1 MPLRPPTS
9 ARLRPLAG
17 LLLAAMLPAAATVAA
32 AATPPGPDGR
42 LETAIAAAAA
52 APDLGTRLQRR
63 LERWRELV
71 PEDAR
76 HWRLDADRRLLFSFE
91 ESDEAIR
98 RRIMAEAAAVVDASA
113 AMLFGGPPED
123 PVLVVVTTDRRLA
136 ATLLGSASDGVG
148 GRYVHAD
155 RILAVRDAGVSLR
168 HELVHAM
175 HFAHMERLGMRQPH
189 PFWVQE
195 GLATL
200 FESWDPVA
208 GEPSPEASA
217 PTRRF
222 TANDRDPIARNLA
235 EARGIDSLSEL
246 ASMDARTFMSRG
258 RRHYAVSRAVMRWL
272 EAEGALSEWYAALG
286 DRIDP
291 EAGIRALA
299 AVLEETPEA
308 LDTRFRAWLL
318 AETLPATGRTEGGAW
333 LGVSRWTG
341 DAAAGLE
348 VLRMDRAIPRDDG
361 ELRPG
366 DVLLEVDGGLVAG
379 EAELERLL
387 ARRRPG
393 DVARV
398 LVRRRGEVMD
408 LQVRLHAWR
417 SAPEPRRGR

>member
-9 ARLRPLAG
+9 ARSRPLAG

-52 APDLGTRLQRR
+52 EPDLGTRLQRR

-76 HWRLDADRRLLFSFE
+76 
-91 ESDEAIR
+91 R
-98 RRIMAEAAAVVDASA
+98 RRIMAEAAAVVDAAA
-113 AMLFGGPPED
+113 AMLFGGPPQD

-136 ATLLGSASDGVG
+136 ATLLGSAADGVG

-200 FESWDPVA
+200 FESWDPEA
-208 GEPSPEASA
+208 GEPADGPADI
-217 PTRRF
+217 PRRF
-222 TANDRDPIARNLA
+222 TANDRDPIARRLA
-235 EARGIDSLSEL
+235 EVRGIESLREL
-246 ASMDARTFMSRG
+246 AAMDARTFMARG

-272 EAEGALSEWYAALG
+272 EAEGVLGAWYAALG
-286 DRIDP
+286 NAADP
-291 EAGIRALA
+291 DAGIEAMA
-299 AVLEETPEA
+299 ASLDEPIAA
-308 LDTRFRAWLL
+308 LDDRFRRWLL
-318 AETLPATGRTEGGAW
+318 AETLPATGRVEGGAW
-333 LGVSRWTG
+333 LGVTRWN
-341 DAAAGLE
+341 DAGAAGLE
-348 VLRMDRAIPRDDG
+348 VRRMDRAIPRTDG
-361 ELRPG
+361 QLRPG
-366 DVLLEVDGGLVAG
+366 DLVVEIDGAIVAG

-393 DVARV
+393 EAVR
-398 LVRRRGEVMD
+398 LLIRRRGE
-408 LQVRLHAWR
+408 LTPETVRLHAWR
-417 SAPEPRRGR
+417 SAPEPRR